1 MIEANNI
8 TRQFRSGTGHIT
20 VLKGINLK
28 VGDGEFLSII
38 GRSGAGKSTLL
49 YQLGL
54 LDTPTT
60 GNIVIDGQNVLALDD
75 REKTNF
81 RLSYMGYVFQDYAI
95 LPDLTAEEN
104 VALPV
109 LMQGK
114 SKKEACDLAD
124 EVLEKIGLGSHLKNL
139 PGQLSG
145 GEQQRVSVAR
155 ALVNKPKIIFADEP
169 TANLDLANAKQVV
182 DLLVELNRQGQTIV
196 MVTHEEEYAKL
207 TDRIIELNDGLI
219 VKETNL
225 HKNKKPAK

>member
-20 VLKGINLK
+20 VLKGIDLK